1 MRPGDTPGST
11 DAVDPSVGRLLV
23 QLSEQ
28 SSRLVRD
35 ELALAQIEIKDTVK
49 HAGVGV
55 GLFSAAGVLALFGVG
70 ALVATAI
77 IALAL
82 VLPLWLSALI
92 VTLVLFVA
100 AGVAG
105 LLGRKQVQQASPTPE
120 RTIENVRRDV
130 DAVQEA
136 RHS

>member
-1 MRPGDTPGST
+1 MRPGEPHRSA

-23 QLSEQ
+23 HLSEQ

-35 ELALAQIEIKDTVK
+35 ELALARIEIKDTVK
-49 HAGVGV
+49 HAGIGV

-77 IALAL
+77 IAVAL

-92 VTLVLFVA
+92 VTVVLFGA

-105 LLGRKQVQQASPTPE
+105 LLGRNQVQQASPTPE
-120 RTIENVRRDV
+120 RTIENVKRDV

-136 RHS
+136 RHP

>member
-1 MRPGDTPGST
+1 MRPGQTPGST
-11 DAVDPSVGRLLV
+11 DGVDPSVGRLLV

-92 VTLVLFVA
+92 VTVLLFAA

-120 RTIENVRRDV
+120 RTIENVKRDV